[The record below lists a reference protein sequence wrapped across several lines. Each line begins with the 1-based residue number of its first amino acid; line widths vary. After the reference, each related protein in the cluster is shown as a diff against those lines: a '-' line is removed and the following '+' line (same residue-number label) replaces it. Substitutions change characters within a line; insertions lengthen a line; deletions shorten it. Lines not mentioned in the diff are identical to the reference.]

1 MKSMRLRDFTGGAVG
16 GTLKTRRGTG
26 SMPMTAGNETHPAHP
41 TSGSRGDHFKE
52 KAMFNITKNR
62 LAVGVIALAA
72 FGGASPAMAGQC
84 PAGQEAANP
93 LADRAT
99 QPKAVT
105 DDVLG
110 SIDLGKEI
118 GVQGRDLR
126 LRKLVVQP
134 GGVVPFHSHEG
145 RPALIITVSGEITE
159 YRTTCGVP
167 ITHRAGELSRET
179 NEVGHYWKNNGT
191 VAAVLLS
198 ADVKAAE

>member
-1 MKSMRLRDFTGGAVG
+1 MLNFT
-16 GTLKTRRGTG
+16 KTG
-26 SMPMTAGNETHPAHP
+26 
-41 TSGSRGDHFKE
+41 
-52 KAMFNITKNR
+52 

-72 FGGASPAMAGQC
+72 LGSASPAVAGQC

-93 LADRAT
+93 LASRLT
-99 QPKAVT
+99 MPKAVT

-110 SIDLGKEI
+110 AIDLGQEI

-134 GGVVPFHSHEG
+134 GGVVPFHSHDG
-145 RPALIITVSGEITE
+145 RPALILTVSGEITE

-167 ITHRAGELSRET
+167 ITHRAGELARET
-179 NEVGHYWKNNGT
+179 KETGHYWVNHGK
-191 VAAVLLS
+191 VPAVLYS